1 MMIYVVLT
9 NRFGYGRECFGT
21 YSSLLK
27 ARKAII
33 DICAGDVED
42 LGNDVYETYD
52 DRGEYIWFE
61 IIPTTLDK

>member
-1 MMIYVVLT
+1 MIYIVLT
-9 NRFGYGRECFGT
+9 DRPGYGKDCFGA

-27 ARKAII
+27 ARNAII

-42 LGNDVYETYD
+42 LGNYVYKTCN

-61 IIPTTLDK
+61 IVSTTIDE